1 MKQNYDEIKIRVKK
15 GHKAEIKYY
24 ADAIGESVN
33 NFIGRAID
41 ETMERDTRT
50 PIEATGQLPTATLLP
65 PDTLEEAQN
74 ATGLTGETVP
84 EFVTRAVKAQI
95 ERDEKTRR
103 MGLDPVT
110 GSRLE
115 QDREKE

>member
-1 MKQNYDEIKIRVKK
+1 
-15 GHKAEIKYY
+15 
-24 ADAIGESVN
+24 
-33 NFIGRAID
+33 
-41 ETMERDTRT
+41 MEQDTRT
-50 PIEATGQLPTATLLP
+50 LTEATGQLPTATLLP
-65 PDTLEEAQN
+65 SDTLEEAQN
-74 ATGLTGETVP
+74 ATRLTSETVP

-110 GSRLE
+110 GGRLE